1 MAVKPM
7 APAGPRKVFV
17 NARLLDPESGLDQPG
32 ALLVDGGRIAD
43 VCPGL
48 AASSA
53 PSDTEIVDCGGHV
66 LAPGLVDM
74 RVFAGEPGFEHR
86 ETLGGVSRSAA
97 AGGVTTLVCRPDTDP
112 VIDDVALVDY
122 IERRA
127 RDTAQVNVHPMA
139 ALTRG
144 LAGEQMTEIGLLAQ
158 AGAIAFSDGNR
169 AVANPMTM
177 RRVLAYARG
186 FDALVVGQPVDAA
199 LAGDGV
205 MNEGEVSARLGLP
218 GIPVAAETIAVERD
232 LALVE
237 LTGARYH
244 VATLSAPA
252 SLDAVDRARARGLGV
267 TCGVSINNLV
277 LNQNDI
283 GPYRTFFKLTPPL
296 RTEED
301 RAAMVAGL
309 AGGLIDVIVSDH
321 DPQDVETKRRPFVE
335 AAFGAVGLET
345 LLPCALRLYH
355 NGEIGLAP
363 LLAAMTVNP
372 AKILGLDC
380 GRLAPGAPADLV
392 LIDLEAAWTVQP
404 EALTSKCKNTPFET
418 AMMQGRALLTV
429 VGGATVFTAKGW

>member
-1 MAVKPM
+1 
-7 APAGPRKVFV
+7 
-17 NARLLDPESGLDQPG
+17 
-32 ALLVDGGRIAD
+32 
-43 VCPGL
+43 
-48 AASSA
+48 
-53 PSDTEIVDCGGHV
+53 
-66 LAPGLVDM
+66 
-74 RVFAGEPGFEHR
+74 
-86 ETLGGVSRSAA
+86 
-97 AGGVTTLVCRPDTDP
+97 
-112 VIDDVALVDY
+112 
-122 IERRA
+122 
-127 RDTAQVNVHPMA
+127 
-139 ALTRG
+139 
-144 LAGEQMTEIGLLAQ
+144 
-158 AGAIAFSDGNR
+158 DGNR
-169 AVANPMTM
+169 TVANALTM
-177 RRVLAYARG
+177 RRALAYARG

-252 SLDAVDRARARGLGV
+252 SLDAVGRARARGLGV

-321 DPQDVETKRRPFVE
+321 DPQDVDTKRRPFVE
-335 AAFGAVGLET
+335 AAFGAIGLET

-380 GRLAPGAPADLV
+380 GRLAPGAPADLT